1 MAPMGVAAVRCL
13 HGEVERPGNAARGP
27 VRGGRP
33 NVQGRARD
41 HCQVDAI
48 GVQITEF

>member
-13 HGEVERPGNAARGP
+13 RGEVERLGNAARGA
-27 VRGGRP
+27 GS
-33 NVQGRARD
+33 GRAAQRSGQPRD
-41 HCQVDAI
+41 NGQVDAI